1 MADSDVENGGRNS
14 PPAVPFVFAVG
25 VTGHRKDALAP
36 SALLTVHERLR
47 TALES
52 LVARAKAVHAAERQF
67 FSSDPPRLLFVS
79 ALADGAD
86 QMAAEVALDLG
97 FELHAVLP
105 FDCDRYRAGMADEA
119 SRARFDDLLSRS
131 TCSLELPG
139 NGGED
144 LDAYVM
150 AGRATIAHSDVIIA
164 VWDGLP
170 PRGRGGTGEVVGLAH
185 ERGTPIVHVPVDAT
199 GETMIRWTAFEPN
212 VVTLVD
218 DPANVRPFDDGSA
231 EAVLFAILAPPPD
244 PQERAFLLTFLGERP
259 RAIRPRIEYPLLL
272 AAAGISPL
280 RRHHWRADLSSQM
293 TRAEWQSYSEACER
307 AQAASAPLGALE
319 QSYDWADSVAAHFAQ
334 SFRSGHVFNFV
345 LAALAVFLGTANL
358 ILPGWAI
365 YLEVGLFFAVL
376 AIIANTWAANRGQWH
391 RRWLDYRQLAER
403 LRPMRSLK
411 VLAIAAPD
419 PPGTAANP
427 MPQRWIEW
435 YAARAWQAIGCP
447 AGRIDASKLGA
458 LSATIADKE
467 VQPQVDYHRRA
478 ALQLGRLNHRLEV
491 LGYSVFTL
499 ALISSALLITGFAV
513 APDWVH
519 RNYHWFTVISA
530 TLPAIATAVVGIRV
544 QGDHSASAVR
554 SQQTSIVLDHVAHR
568 LRGES
573 GSLVRAA
580 DLTEQAARA
589 MLADLDEWRLLNQQ
603 HELSIG

>member
-1 MADSDVENGGRNS
+1 LANSDVENGGRNS

-52 LVARAKAVHAAERQF
+52 LVARAEAVHAAERQF

-105 FDCDRYRAGMADEA
+105 FYCDRYRAGMADEA
-119 SRARFDDLLSRS
+119 SRARFDDLVSRS

-170 PRGRGGTGEVVGLAH
+170 PRGRGGTGEVVKLAH

-568 LRGES
+568 LRGET

>member
-1 MADSDVENGGRNS
+1 MTAARTRAC
-14 PPAVPFVFAVG
+14 PPAVPFVFAIG
-25 VTGHRKDALAP
+25 VTGHRKEMLAP
-36 SALLTVHERLR
+36 SSLLTLHERLR
-47 TALES
+47 TVLAAL
-52 LVARAKAVHAAERQF
+52 ARKASEAHAANRQF
-67 FSSDPPRLLFVS
+67 FSPDPPRLLFVS
-79 ALADGAD
+79 PLADGAD
-86 QMAAEVALDLG
+86 QMAAEVALELG
-97 FELHAVLP
+97 YELHAVLP
-105 FDCDRYRAGMADEA
+105 FGRDGYRASMADDP
-119 SRARFDDLLSRS
+119 SRERFDVLLSRA

-139 NGGED
+139 GGGED

-170 PRGRGGTGEVVGLAH
+170 PRGRGGTGEVVSLAH
-185 ERGTPIVHVPVDAT
+185 ERGTPIVHVPVEANGD
-199 GETMIRWTAFEPN
+199 TMIRWTAFEPN
-212 VVTLVD
+212 VVTQVD
-218 DPANVRPFDDGSA
+218 DPANVRPFDEVSA
-231 EAVLFAILAPPPD
+231 EAVLSAILAPPPD
-244 PQERAFLLTFLGERP
+244 QREREFLLTFLGERP

-272 AAAGISPL
+272 AATGISPL
-280 RRHHWRADLSSQM
+280 RRHHWRADLASKA
-293 TRAEWQSYSEACER
+293 TRAEWQSYSAACER
-307 AQAASAPLGALE
+307 AQAASAPLGPLE
-319 QSYDWADSVAAHFAQ
+319 QSYDWADSLAAHFAQ

-365 YLEVGLFFAVL
+365 FLEVGLFFAVL
-376 AIIANTWAANRGQWH
+376 AIIANTWGANRGQWH

-435 YAARAWQAIGCP
+435 YAARAWQAVGCP
-447 AGRIDASKLGA
+447 AGRIDASRLSE
-458 LSATIADKE
+458 LSATIAEKE

-499 ALISSALLITGFAV
+499 ALVSSAFLITGFAV

-519 RNYHWFTVISA
+519 RNYNWFTVISA
-530 TLPAIATAVVGIRV
+530 TLPAIGTAIVGIRV

-554 SQQTSIVLDHVAHR
+554 SQQTSLVLEHVAQR
-568 LRGES
+568 LRGQAS
-573 GSLVRAA
+573 SLVRAA

>member
-1 MADSDVENGGRNS
+1 MTAARAREC
-14 PPAVPFVFAVG
+14 PPAPPFVLAVG

-105 FDCDRYRAGMADEA
+105 FDRDRYRAGMADEA
-119 SRARFDDLLSRS
+119 SRARFDDLVSRS

-319 QSYDWADSVAAHFAQ
+319 QSYDWADSVASHFAQ

-568 LRGES
+568 LRGEIA
-573 GSLVRAA
+573 SLVRAA

>member
-1 MADSDVENGGRNS
+1 MEDAGSTVSKG
-14 PPAVPFVFAVG
+14 PPSVPFVFAVG

-36 SALLTVHERLR
+36 AASLTVHERIL

-52 LVARAKAVHAAERQF
+52 LTKKAAAIHSAERQY
-67 FSSDPPRLLFVS
+67 FSPDPPRLLFVS

-105 FDCDRYRAGMADEA
+105 FDRDRYRAGMADEA
-119 SRARFDDLLSRS
+119 SQARFDDLLSRA

-139 NGGED
+139 NGAED

-150 AGRATIAHSDVIIA
+150 AGRATIAHSDVILA

-170 PRGRGGTGEVVGLAH
+170 PRGRGGTGEVVHLAQQ
-185 ERGTPIVHVPVDAT
+185 RGTPIVHVPVEAS
-199 GETMIRWTAFEPN
+199 GETVIRWTAFEPN
-212 VVTLVD
+212 IVTQVD
-218 DPANVRPFDDGSA
+218 DPANVRLFDEASS
-231 EAVLFAILAPPPD
+231 EAVVSAILAPPPD
-244 PQERAFLLTFLGERP
+244 QQERAFLQTFLGERA

-272 AAAGISPL
+272 AAAGVSPL
-280 RRHHWRADLSSQM
+280 RRHHWRADLSSKM
-293 TRAEWQSYSEACER
+293 TRAEWQNYSAACER

-319 QSYDWADSVAAHFAQ
+319 QSYDWADSLAAHFAQ

-345 LAALAVFLGTANL
+345 LGALAVFLGTANL
-358 ILPGWAI
+358 ILPRWSI
-365 YLEVGLFFAVL
+365 FLEVGLFFAVL
-376 AIIANTWAANRGQWH
+376 SIIANTFAANRGQWH

-411 VLAIAAPD
+411 LLAVAAPD
-419 PPGTAANP
+419 PPGEPSNP
-427 MPQRWIEW
+427 VPQRWIEW

-447 AGRIDASKLGA
+447 AGRIDRSRLAA
-458 LSATIADKE
+458 LSQTIADRE

-491 LGYSVFTL
+491 LGYSVFAL
-499 ALISSALLITGFAV
+499 ALVSSAVLIAGFAF
-513 APDWVH
+513 APEWVH
-519 RNYHWFTVISA
+519 RNYNWFTVISA
-530 TLPAIATAVVGIRV
+530 TLPAIGTAVVGIRV

-554 SQQTSIVLDHVAHR
+554 SERTAFMLDHVAQR

-573 GSLVRAA
+573 SSLVHAA

>member
-1 MADSDVENGGRNS
+1 M
-14 PPAVPFVFAVG
+14 
-25 VTGHRKDALAP
+25 
-36 SALLTVHERLR
+36 
-47 TALES
+47 
-52 LVARAKAVHAAERQF
+52 
-67 FSSDPPRLLFVS
+67 
-79 ALADGAD
+79 
-86 QMAAEVALDLG
+86 
-97 FELHAVLP
+97 
-105 FDCDRYRAGMADEA
+105 
-119 SRARFDDLLSRS
+119 
-131 TCSLELPG
+131 
-139 NGGED
+139 
-144 LDAYVM
+144 
-150 AGRATIAHSDVIIA
+150 
-164 VWDGLP
+164 
-170 PRGRGGTGEVVGLAH
+170 
-185 ERGTPIVHVPVDAT
+185 
-199 GETMIRWTAFEPN
+199 
-212 VVTLVD
+212 
-218 DPANVRPFDDGSA
+218 
-231 EAVLFAILAPPPD
+231 
-244 PQERAFLLTFLGERP
+244 
-259 RAIRPRIEYPLLL
+259 
-272 AAAGISPL
+272 
-280 RRHHWRADLSSQM
+280 
-293 TRAEWQSYSEACER
+293 
-307 AQAASAPLGALE
+307 
-319 QSYDWADSVAAHFAQ
+319 
-334 SFRSGHVFNFV
+334 

-447 AGRIDASKLGA
+447 AGRIDPSKLGA

-568 LRGES
+568 LRGETA
-573 GSLVRAA
+573 SLVRAA

>member
-1 MADSDVENGGRNS
+1 MADPGVENGGRNS

-52 LVARAKAVHAAERQF
+52 LVARAKAVYAAESRF
-67 FSSDPPRLLFVS
+67 FSPDPPRLLFVS

-105 FDCDRYRAGMADEA
+105 FDRDRYRAGMADDA

-185 ERGTPIVHVPVDAT
+185 ERGTPIVHVPVDAN

-212 VVTLVD
+212 VVTQVD
-218 DPANVRPFDDGSA
+218 DPANVRLFDAGSA
-231 EAVLFAILAPPPD
+231 EAVLSAILAPPPD

-519 RNYHWFTVISA
+519 RHYNWFTVISA

-573 GSLVRAA
+573 ESLVRSA

>member
-1 MADSDVENGGRNS
+1 MTAARTREC
-14 PPAVPFVFAVG
+14 PPAPPFVLAVG
-25 VTGHRKDALAP
+25 VTGHRKEAIP
-36 SALLTVHERLR
+36 PESLLTIHERLR
-47 TALES
+47 TV
-52 LVARAKAVHAAERQF
+52 VAAVSETAVSVHASNREF
-67 FSSDPPRLLFVS
+67 FSEAEPRLVFVS
-79 ALADGAD
+79 PLADGAD

-105 FDCDRYRAGMADEA
+105 FDPDRYRAGMADET
-119 SRARFDDLLSRS
+119 SRARFDDLLSRA

-139 NGGED
+139 DGAED

-170 PRGRGGTGEVVGLAH
+170 PRGRGGTGEVVSLAH
-185 ERGTPIVHVPVDAT
+185 ERGTPIVHVPVEAA
-199 GETMIRWTAFEPN
+199 GEIMIRWTAFEPN
-212 VVTLVD
+212 VVTQVD
-218 DPANVRPFDDGSA
+218 DPANVRPFDETSV
-231 EAVLFAILAPPPD
+231 EAVLSAILAPPPD
-244 PQERAFLLTFLGERP
+244 QGERGFLLTFLGERP

-280 RRHHWRADLSSQM
+280 RRHHWRADISSQM
-293 TRAEWQSYSEACER
+293 TRAEWHSYSEACER

-319 QSYDWADSVAAHFAQ
+319 QSYDWADSLAAHFAQ

-358 ILPGWAI
+358 ILPDWAI
-365 YLEVGLFFAVL
+365 FLEVGLFFAVL
-376 AIIANTWAANRGQWH
+376 AIIGNTWAANRGQWH

-411 VLAIAAPD
+411 VLAVAAPD

-427 MPQRWIEW
+427 IPQRWIEW

-447 AGRIDASKLGA
+447 AGRIDPSRIGA
-458 LSATIADKE
+458 LSETIAEKE
-467 VQPQVDYHRRA
+467 VRPQVDYHRRA
-478 ALQLGRLNHRLEV
+478 ALQLGSLNQRLEV

-499 ALISSALLITGFAV
+499 ALISSAVLISGFAF

-519 RNYHWFTVISA
+519 RNYNWFTVISA
-530 TLPAIATAVVGIRV
+530 TLPAIGTAVVGIRV

-554 SQQTSIVLDHVAHR
+554 SDQTAKTLDHVAHR
-568 LRGES
+568 LRRETS
-573 GSLVRAA
+573 SLAHAA

>member
-1 MADSDVENGGRNS
+1 LDLKAVGRDR
-14 PPAVPFVFAVG
+14 PPSVPFVFAVG

-36 SALLTVHERLR
+36 AALLTVHERLR
-47 TALES
+47 TVLQS
-52 LVARAKAVHAAERQF
+52 LVEKAKAVHTADQQF
-67 FSSDPPRLLFVS
+67 FTADPPRLLFVS

-86 QMAAEVALDLG
+86 QLAAEVALNLG

-105 FDCDRYRAGMADEA
+105 FDRDRYRAGMADDA
-119 SRARFDDLLSRS
+119 SRTRFDDLLARA

-139 NGGED
+139 GGGDD
-144 LDAYVM
+144 LDAYVL
-150 AGRATIAHSDVIIA
+150 AGRATVAHSDVIIA

-170 PRGRGGTGEVVGLAH
+170 PRGRGGTGEVVSLAH
-185 ERGTPIVHVPVDAT
+185 ERGTPIVHVPVEAT
-199 GETMIRWTAFEPN
+199 GDTMIRWTAFEPN
-212 VVTLVD
+212 VVTQVD
-218 DPANVRPFDDGSA
+218 DPANVRPFDEMSS
-231 EAVLFAILAPPPD
+231 EAVVSAILAPPPD
-244 PQERAFLLTFLGERP
+244 QREREFLLTFLGERP

-272 AAAGISPL
+272 AATGISPL
-280 RRHHWRADLSSQM
+280 RRHHWRADLASKA
-293 TRAEWQSYSEACER
+293 TTAEWQSHSAACER
-307 AQAASAPLGALE
+307 AQAASAPMGPLE
-319 QSYDWADSVAAHFAQ
+319 QSYAWSDSLAAHFAQ

-345 LAALAVFLGTANL
+345 FAALAVFLGTANL

-365 YLEVGLFFAVL
+365 FLEVGLFFAVL

-435 YAARAWQAIGCP
+435 YAARAWQAVGCP
-447 AGRIDASKLGA
+447 AGRIDASRLGA
-458 LSATIADKE
+458 LSTTIADKE

-499 ALISSALLITGFAV
+499 ALVSSAFLITGFAV

-519 RNYHWFTVISA
+519 RNYNWFTVISA
-530 TLPAIATAVVGIRV
+530 TLPAIGTAVVGIRV
-544 QGDHSASAVR
+544 QGDHSASAIR
-554 SQQTSIVLDHVAHR
+554 SQQTSVVLEHVAQR

-573 GSLVRAA
+573 SGLVRAA

>member
-1 MADSDVENGGRNS
+1 MVADAGSAVRKG
-14 PPAVPFVFAVG
+14 PPSVPFVFAVG
-25 VTGHRKDALAP
+25 VTGHRKNALAP
-36 SALLTVHERLR
+36 SALLTVHERIR
-47 TALES
+47 TVLES
-52 LVARAKAVHAAERQF
+52 LADHAAVIHTTEQQY
-67 FSSDPPRLLFVS
+67 FSPDPPRLLFVS

-105 FDCDRYRAGMADEA
+105 FDRGRYRAGMPDDA
-119 SRARFDDLLSRS
+119 SRTRFDTLLSRA
-131 TCSLELPG
+131 TCLLELPG

-144 LDAYVM
+144 LEAYVM

-170 PRGRGGTGEVVGLAH
+170 PRGRGGTGEVVELAH
-185 ERGTPIVHVPVDAT
+185 QRGTPIVHVPVEAS
-199 GETMIRWTAFEPN
+199 GETVIRWKAFEPN
-212 VVTLVD
+212 IITSVD
-218 DPANVRPFDDGSA
+218 DPANVRLFDAGSA
-231 EAVLFAILAPPPD
+231 QAVVSAILAPPPD
-244 PQERAFLLTFLGERP
+244 EQERAFLLTFLRERP

-272 AAAGISPL
+272 AAAGVSPL
-280 RRHHWRADLSSQM
+280 RRHHWRADLGSKM
-293 TRAEWQSYSEACER
+293 TRAEWQSYSAACER

-319 QSYDWADSVAAHFAQ
+319 QSYDWSDSLASHFAQ

-345 LAALAVFLGTANL
+345 LGAIAVFLGTSNL
-358 ILPGWAI
+358 IMPRWSLF
-365 YLEVGLFFAVL
+365 LEVGLFFAVL
-376 AIIANTWAANRGQWH
+376 AIIANTYAANRGQWH

-411 VLAIAAPD
+411 LLAVAAPD
-419 PPGTAANP
+419 PPGKPANP
-427 MPQRWIEW
+427 VPQRWIEW

-447 AGRIDASKLGA
+447 AGRIDPSRLTA
-458 LSATIADKE
+458 LAKTIADKE

-478 ALQLGRLNHRLEV
+478 AMQLGRLNHRLEV
-491 LGYSVFTL
+491 LGYGVFTL
-499 ALISSALLITGFAV
+499 ALISSAVLINGFAF

-519 RNYHWFTVISA
+519 RNYNWFTVISA
-530 TLPAIATAVVGIRV
+530 TLPAIGTAVVGIRV

-554 SQQTSIVLDHVAHR
+554 SDQTAIMLDHVAHR

-573 GSLVRAA
+573 SSLVHAA

>member
-1 MADSDVENGGRNS
+1 MTAVRTRER
-14 PPAVPFVFAVG
+14 PPAPPFVLAVG
-25 VTGHRKDALAP
+25 VTGHRKEAIP
-36 SALLTVHERLR
+36 PKSLLTIHERLR
-47 TALES
+47 AVLAALSGTAAE
-52 LVARAKAVHAAERQF
+52 VHASNLEF
-67 FSSDPPRLLFVS
+67 FSEAEPRLLFVS

-97 FELHAVLP
+97 FELHAALP
-105 FDCDRYRAGMADEA
+105 FDRDRYRAGMADDA
-119 SRARFDDLLSRS
+119 SRARFDDLLSRA

-139 NGGED
+139 NGNED

-150 AGRATIAHSDVIIA
+150 AGRATIAHSDVVIA

-185 ERGTPIVHVPVDAT
+185 ERGTPIVHVPVAAAGDV
-199 GETMIRWTAFEPN
+199 MIRWTAFEPN
-212 VVTLVD
+212 VVTQVD
-218 DPANVRPFDDGSA
+218 DPANLRSFDKGSA
-231 EAVLFAILAPPPD
+231 EAVLSAILAPPPD
-244 PQERAFLLTFLGERP
+244 QQERAFLLTFLRERA

-280 RRHHWRADLSSQM
+280 RRHHWRADLSSKM
-293 TRAEWQSYSEACER
+293 TRAEWQSYSAACER

-319 QSYDWADSVAAHFAQ
+319 QSYDWADGLAAHFAQ

-358 ILPGWAI
+358 ILPDWAI
-365 YLEVGLFFAVL
+365 FLEVGLFFAVL

-435 YAARAWQAIGCP
+435 YTARAWQAIGCP
-447 AGRIDASKLGA
+447 AGRIEASMLGA

-499 ALISSALLITGFAV
+499 ALISSAFLITAFAV

-519 RNYHWFTVISA
+519 RNYSWFTVISA
-530 TLPAIATAVVGIRV
+530 TLPAIGTAVVGIRV

-573 GSLVRAA
+573 SSLVRAA

>member
-1 MADSDVENGGRNS
+1 MSS
-14 PPAVPFVFAVG
+14 
-25 VTGHRKDALAP
+25 RK
-36 SALLTVHERLR
+36 S
-47 TALES
+47 
-52 LVARAKAVHAAERQF
+52 
-67 FSSDPPRLLFVS
+67 
-79 ALADGAD
+79 
-86 QMAAEVALDLG
+86 
-97 FELHAVLP
+97 
-105 FDCDRYRAGMADEA
+105 
-119 SRARFDDLLSRS
+119 
-131 TCSLELPG
+131 
-139 NGGED
+139 
-144 LDAYVM
+144 
-150 AGRATIAHSDVIIA
+150 
-164 VWDGLP
+164 
-170 PRGRGGTGEVVGLAH
+170 
-185 ERGTPIVHVPVDAT
+185 
-199 GETMIRWTAFEPN
+199 
-212 VVTLVD
+212 D
-218 DPANVRPFDDGSA
+218 DPANVRPFDEG
-231 EAVLFAILAPPPD
+231 VLPKRSCRRSWLRRRTSS
-244 PQERAFLLTFLGERP
+244 EREFLLTFLGERP

-280 RRHHWRADLSSQM
+280 RRHHWRADLASQM
-293 TRAEWQSYSEACER
+293 TRAEWQSYSAACER
-307 AQAASAPLGALE
+307 AQAASAPLGPLE
-319 QSYDWADSVAAHFAQ
+319 QSYDWSDSVAAHFAQ

-365 YLEVGLFFAVL
+365 FLEVGLFFAVL

-447 AGRIDASKLGA
+447 AGRIDASRLGA

-519 RNYHWFTVISA
+519 QNYNWFTVISA

-573 GSLVRAA
+573 ASLVRAA

>member
-1 MADSDVENGGRNS
+1 MVADVGSTIRKG
-14 PPAVPFVFAVG
+14 PPSVPFVFAVG

-36 SALLTVHERLR
+36 AALLTVHERLR
-47 TALES
+47 TVLQALVEK
-52 LVARAKAVHAAERQF
+52 AKAVHTRDQQF
-67 FSSDPPRLLFVS
+67 FTADPPRLLFVS

-150 AGRATIAHSDVIIA
+150 AGRATIAHSDAIIA

-185 ERGTPIVHVPVDAT
+185 ERGTPIVHVPVGAN

-212 VVTLVD
+212 VVTQVD
-218 DPANVRPFDDGSA
+218 DPANVRLFDAGSA
-231 EAVLFAILAPPPD
+231 EAVLSAILAPPPD

-280 RRHHWRADLSSQM
+280 RRHHWRADISSQM

-447 AGRIDASKLGA
+447 AGRIDPSKLGA

-519 RNYHWFTVISA
+519 RHYNWFTVISA

-573 GSLVRAA
+573 ASLVRAA

>member
-1 MADSDVENGGRNS
+1 LDLKAAGHDRS
-14 PPAVPFVFAVG
+14 PSVPFVFAVG

-36 SALLTVHERLR
+36 AALLTVHERLR
-47 TALES
+47 TVLET
-52 LVARAKAVHAAERQF
+52 LVEKAKAVHTADRQF
-67 FSSDPPRLLFVS
+67 FTADPPRLLFVS

-105 FDCDRYRAGMADEA
+105 FDRDRYRVGMADDA
-119 SRARFDDLLSRS
+119 SRTRFEALLSRA

-139 NGGED
+139 GGGDD

-170 PRGRGGTGEVVGLAH
+170 PRGRGGTGEVVSLAH
-185 ERGTPIVHVPVDAT
+185 ERGTPLVHVPVEST
-199 GETMIRWTAFEPN
+199 GDTMIRWTAFEPN
-212 VVTLVD
+212 VVTQVD
-218 DPANVRPFDDGSA
+218 DPANVRPFDEVSA
-231 EAVLFAILAPPPD
+231 KAVVSAILAPPPD
-244 PQERAFLLTFLGERP
+244 QREREFLLTFLGERP
-259 RAIRPRIEYPLLL
+259 RKIRPRIEYPLLL

-280 RRHHWRADLSSQM
+280 RRHHWRADLGSKM
-293 TRAEWQSYSEACER
+293 TRAEWQSYSAACER

-319 QSYDWADSVAAHFAQ
+319 QSYDWADSLAAHFAQ

-365 YLEVGLFFAVL
+365 FLEVGLFFAVL

-411 VLAIAAPD
+411 LLAIAAPD

-435 YAARAWQAIGCP
+435 YAARAWQAVGCP
-447 AGRIDASKLGA
+447 AGRIDASMLSA

-499 ALISSALLITGFAV
+499 ALVSSAFLITGFAF

-530 TLPAIATAVVGIRV
+530 TLPAIGTAVVGIRV

-554 SQQTSIVLDHVAHR
+554 SQQTSLVLEHVAQR

-573 GSLVRAA
+573 SSLVRAA

>member
-1 MADSDVENGGRNS
+1 MDVGSTIRKGPLS
-14 PPAVPFVFAVG
+14 VPFVFAVG

-36 SALLTVHERLR
+36 AALLTVHERLR
-47 TALES
+47 TVLQS
-52 LVARAKAVHAAERQF
+52 LVEKAKAVHTADQQF
-67 FSSDPPRLLFVS
+67 FAADPPRLLFVS

-86 QMAAEVALDLG
+86 QMATEVALDLG

-105 FDCDRYRAGMADEA
+105 FDRDRYRAGMADDA
-119 SRARFDDLLSRS
+119 SRARFDALLSRA

-139 NGGED
+139 GGDED

-150 AGRATIAHSDVIIA
+150 AGRATVAHSDVIIA

-185 ERGTPIVHVPVDAT
+185 ERGTPIVHVPVEAT
-199 GETMIRWTAFEPN
+199 GDTMIRWTAFEPN
-212 VVTLVD
+212 VVTQVD
-218 DPANVRPFDDGSA
+218 DPANVRPFDEVSC
-231 EAVLFAILAPPPD
+231 EAVVSAILAPPPD
-244 PQERAFLLTFLGERP
+244 QREREFLLTFLGERP

-272 AAAGISPL
+272 AATGISPL
-280 RRHHWRADLSSQM
+280 RRHHWRADLASKA
-293 TRAEWQSYSEACER
+293 TTAEWQSYSAACES
-307 AQAASAPLGALE
+307 AQAASAPMGPLE
-319 QSYDWADSVAAHFAQ
+319 QSYAWSDSLAAHFAQ

-365 YLEVGLFFAVL
+365 FLEVGLFFAVL

-435 YAARAWQAIGCP
+435 YAARAWQAVGCP
-447 AGRIDASKLGA
+447 AGRIDASRLSA

-499 ALISSALLITGFAV
+499 ALVSSALLITGFAV

-519 RNYHWFTVISA
+519 QNYNWFTVISA
-530 TLPAIATAVVGIRV
+530 TLPAIGTAVVGIRV
-544 QGDHSASAVR
+544 QGDHSASAIR
-554 SQQTSIVLDHVAHR
+554 SQQTSLVLEHVAQR

-573 GSLVRAA
+573 SSLVRAA

>member
-1 MADSDVENGGRNS
+1 MTAARTREC
-14 PPAVPFVFAVG
+14 PPAPPFVLAVG
-25 VTGHRKDALAP
+25 VTGHRKEAIP
-36 SALLTVHERLR
+36 PEALLTIHERLR
-47 TALES
+47 TV
-52 LVARAKAVHAAERQF
+52 VAAVSETAVSVHASNREF
-67 FSSDPPRLLFVS
+67 FSEAEPRLVFVS
-79 ALADGAD
+79 PLADGAD

-105 FDCDRYRAGMADEA
+105 FDRDRYRAGMAGER
-119 SRARFDDLLSRS
+119 SRERFDDLLSRA

-139 NGGED
+139 DGAED

-170 PRGRGGTGEVVGLAH
+170 PRGRGGTGEVVSLAH
-185 ERGTPIVHVPVDAT
+185 ERGTPIVHVPVEAA
-199 GETMIRWTAFEPN
+199 GEIMIRWTAFEPN
-212 VVTLVD
+212 VVTQVD
-218 DPANVRPFDDGSA
+218 DPANVRPFDETSV
-231 EAVLFAILAPPPD
+231 EAVLSAILAPPPD
-244 PQERAFLLTFLGERP
+244 QGERGFLLTFLGERP

-280 RRHHWRADLSSQM
+280 RRHHWRADISSQM
-293 TRAEWQSYSEACER
+293 TRAEWHSYSEACER
-307 AQAASAPLGALE
+307 AQAASAPIGALE
-319 QSYDWADSVAAHFAQ
+319 QSYDWADSLAAHFAQ

-358 ILPGWAI
+358 ILPDWAI
-365 YLEVGLFFAVL
+365 FLEVGLFFAVL
-376 AIIANTWAANRGQWH
+376 AIIGNTWAANRGQWH

-411 VLAIAAPD
+411 VLAVAAPD

-427 MPQRWIEW
+427 IPQRWIEW

-447 AGRIDASKLGA
+447 AGRIDPSRIGA
-458 LSATIADKE
+458 LSETIADKE
-467 VQPQVDYHRRA
+467 VRPQVDYHRRA

-499 ALISSALLITGFAV
+499 ALISSAVLINGFAF

-519 RNYHWFTVISA
+519 RNYNWFTVISA
-530 TLPAIATAVVGIRV
+530 TLPAIGTAVVGIRV

-554 SQQTSIVLDHVAHR
+554 SDQTANTLDHVAHR
-568 LRGES
+568 LRGETS
-573 GSLVRAA
+573 SLVHAA

>member
-1 MADSDVENGGRNS
+1 M
-14 PPAVPFVFAVG
+14 
-25 VTGHRKDALAP
+25 LA
-36 SALLTVHERLR
+36 
-47 TALES
+47 
-52 LVARAKAVHAAERQF
+52 ARAKATHAAEQHF
-67 FSSDPPRLLFVS
+67 FSPDPPRLLFVS

-105 FDCDRYRAGMADEA
+105 FDRDRYRAGMADDA
-119 SRARFDDLLSRS
+119 SRTRFDDLLSRA

-139 NGGED
+139 DGAED

-170 PRGRGGTGEVVGLAH
+170 PRGRGGTGEVVSLAH
-185 ERGTPIVHVPVDAT
+185 DRGTPIVHVPVEAA
-199 GETMIRWTAFEPN
+199 GEIMIRWTAFEPN
-212 VVTLVD
+212 VVTQVD
-218 DPANVRPFDDGSA
+218 DPANLRPFDEISV
-231 EAVLFAILAPPPD
+231 EAILSAILAPPPD
-244 PQERAFLLTFLGERP
+244 QGERGFLLTFLGERP

-280 RRHHWRADLSSQM
+280 RRHHWRADISSQM
-293 TRAEWQSYSEACER
+293 TRAEWHSYSEACER

-319 QSYDWADSVAAHFAQ
+319 QSYDWADSLAAHFAQ
-334 SFRSGHVFNFV
+334 LFRSGHVFNFV

-358 ILPGWAI
+358 ILPDWAI
-365 YLEVGLFFAVL
+365 FLEIGLFFAVL
-376 AIIANTWAANRGQWH
+376 AIIGNTWAANRGQWH

-411 VLAIAAPD
+411 VLAVAAPD

-427 MPQRWIEW
+427 IPQRWIEW

-447 AGRIDASKLGA
+447 AGRIDPSRIGA
-458 LSATIADKE
+458 LSETIAEKE
-467 VQPQVDYHRRA
+467 VRPQVDYHRRA
-478 ALQLGRLNHRLEV
+478 ALQLGRLNHRLEI

-499 ALISSALLITGFAV
+499 ALISSAVLINGFAF

-519 RNYHWFTVISA
+519 RNYNWFTVISA
-530 TLPAIATAVVGIRV
+530 TLPAIGTAVVGIRV

-554 SQQTSIVLDHVAHR
+554 SDQTANTLDHVAHR
-568 LRGES
+568 LRGETS
-573 GSLVRAA
+573 SLAHAA

>member
-1 MADSDVENGGRNS
+1 MTAAGTREC
-14 PPAVPFVFAVG
+14 PPAPPFVLAVG

-36 SALLTVHERLR
+36 AALLTVHERIR
-47 TALES
+47 SALES
-52 LVARAKAVHAAERQF
+52 LVAHAKAIHATERQF
-67 FSSDPPRLLFVS
+67 FSPDPLRLLFVS

-105 FDCDRYRAGMADEA
+105 FDRDQYRAEMADDA
-119 SRARFDDLLSRS
+119 SRTRFDDLLSRA

-139 NGGED
+139 NGSED

-185 ERGTPIVHVPVDAT
+185 ERGTPIVHVPVDTT
-199 GETMIRWTAFEPN
+199 GDTMIRWTAFEPN
-212 VVTLVD
+212 VVTQVD
-218 DPANVRPFDDGSA
+218 DPANLRLFDEGSA
-231 EAVLFAILAPPPD
+231 EAVMSAILAPPPD
-244 PQERAFLLTFLGERP
+244 QQEREFLLTFLDERP
-259 RAIRPRIEYPLLL
+259 RRIRPRIEYPLLL

-280 RRHHWRADLSSQM
+280 RRHHWRADLSSKM
-293 TRAEWQSYSEACER
+293 TRAEWQSYSAACEH

-319 QSYDWADSVAAHFAQ
+319 QSYDWADSLAALFAQ
-334 SFRSGHVFNFV
+334 TFRSGHVFNFV
-345 LAALAVFLGTANL
+345 LGALAVFLGTANL
-358 ILPGWAI
+358 IMPRWSI
-365 YLEVGLFFAVL
+365 FLEVGLFFAVL

-411 VLAIAAPD
+411 VLAVAAPD

-435 YAARAWQAIGCP
+435 YAARTWQAIGCP
-447 AGRIDASKLGA
+447 AGRIDPSRLAD
-458 LSATIADKE
+458 LSETIAERE

-491 LGYSVFTL
+491 LGYSVFSL
-499 ALISSALLITGFAV
+499 ALFSSAFLITGFV
-513 APDWVH
+513 FAPDWVH
-519 RNYHWFTVISA
+519 RNYNWFTVISA
-530 TLPAIATAVVGIRV
+530 TLPAIGTAVVGIRV

-554 SQQTSIVLDHVAHR
+554 SEQTALTLDHVAHR

-573 GSLVRAA
+573 SSLVRAA

>member
-1 MADSDVENGGRNS
+1 MVADVGSTIRKG
-14 PPAVPFVFAVG
+14 PPSVPFVFAVG

-36 SALLTVHERLR
+36 AALLTVHERLR
-47 TALES
+47 MVLQALVEK
-52 LVARAKAVHAAERQF
+52 AKAVHTTDQQF
-67 FSSDPPRLLFVS
+67 FTADPPRLLFVS

-319 QSYDWADSVAAHFAQ
+319 QSYDWADSVASHFAQ

-573 GSLVRAA
+573 ASLVRAA